1 MSKDPEEAYYEGKI
15 DGKKS
20 KELGVADHLLLNTGY
35 HPPKGK
41 VAKKMYKKGFEEGKK
56 S

>member
-15 DGKKS
+15 DGKKA
-20 KELGVADHLLLNTGY
+20 KEIDTINRVFLQTGY